1 MENNSFRPEEEN
13 EEKSLI
19 QKDKSLIY
27 MGVVLG
33 IIILVMGY
41 LTFFVDEPW
50 KFFKKT
56 EDIPVK
62 VVDDSATKN
71 SSLLDE
77 TASMSDDEVRSSL
90 VKFIEAFYYDQS
102 RGYFDPPSYFANI
115 TETFFNFHNLTHSR
129 LKEIYW
135 KRREDTEN
143 LRRVW
148 IVSSLDF
155 ERQGGRITATYW
167 AKESYFRPSSRQQY
181 SGSIRYEM
189 IIGPDGK
196 IVSLRDIDARD
207 EVINTVEPDTTTL
220 EPAGSVPAEN
230 PPVESSSPE
239 NKIYEVSAVDVQ
251 PEFVGGQREL
261 IKYVSSNIK
270 YPLAARQN
278 NIQGKVYVNFVV
290 EKDGSVNE
298 VKVRQGIGGGC
309 DEEAARLLRNSPKWK
324 PGVLKGSPVRVS
336 MVLPITFQVGQ

>member
-1 MENNSFRPEEEN
+1 MENNSFGPEEEN

-19 QKDKSLIY
+19 QKDRSLLY

-50 KFFKKT
+50 RFFKKK
-56 EDIPVK
+56 EEVPLK
-62 VVDDSATKN
+62 VVDDSTSEN
-71 SSLLDE
+71 SSILDKSS
-77 TASMSDDEVRSSL
+77 SMSDEEVRTSL

-102 RGYFDPPSYFANI
+102 RGYFDPPSYFASI
-115 TETFFNFHNLTHSR
+115 TETFFNFHNLTYSR

-143 LRRVW
+143 LRRNW

-155 ERQGGRITATYW
+155 ERQSDRIVATYW
-167 AKESYFRPSSRQQY
+167 AKESYFRPSARQQY
-181 SGSIRYEM
+181 SGNIRYEM
-189 IIGPDGK
+189 IIDANGK
-196 IVSLRDIDARD
+196 IVSLRDIDAKD
-207 EVINTVEPDTTTL
+207 EVINTVEPDTTNL
-220 EPAGSVPAEN
+220 EPAGSVPVEN
-230 PPVESSSPE
+230 PSVESPSSE
-239 NKIYEVSAVDVQ
+239 NKIYESSAVDVQ
-251 PEFVGGQREL
+251 PEFIGGQKEL
-261 IKYVSSNIK
+261 IKYVSNNIK

-278 NIQGKVYVNFVV
+278 NIQGKVYVNFVI

-309 DEEAARLLRNSPKWK
+309 DEEAAKLLRNSPKWK
-324 PGVLKGSPVRVS
+324 PGVLKGSPVRVNMS
-336 MVLPITFQVGQ
+336 LPITFQVGQ